1 VPAAGWSLLRLQQLD
16 ARGGPAVTETVS
28 LYQLFGYN
36 LLVVGSVLALR
47 VLVLIFR
54 PDR

>member
-1 VPAAGWSLLRLQQLD
+1 MRVLAIAATVVLIVVTVVGT
-16 ARGGPAVTETVS
+16 VTETVS

-36 LLVVGSVLALR
+36 LLVVGSVLALG

>member
-1 VPAAGWSLLRLQQLD
+1 MAVPLLGTG
-16 ARGGPAVTETVS
+16 GGPPVTARVS
-28 LYQLFGYN
+28 LYQLLGYN
-36 LLVVGSVLALR
+36 PLIVCAILALR